1 MRTLATAPS
10 VALLTE
16 FDCEL
21 INHILFNIGVFFC
34 MLLWRNFSRLPEL
47 ESLLAG
53 QGEET
58 PCLTKSRIGYT
69 LLGKNVPHNAWVSYE
84 RYREGKWN
92 ERNRLMIK

>member
-58 PCLTKSRIGYT
+58 P
-69 LLGKNVPHNAWVSYE
+69 VSHE
-84 RYREGKWN
+84 KQD
-92 ERNRLMIK
+92 RLHTTWPKCFS